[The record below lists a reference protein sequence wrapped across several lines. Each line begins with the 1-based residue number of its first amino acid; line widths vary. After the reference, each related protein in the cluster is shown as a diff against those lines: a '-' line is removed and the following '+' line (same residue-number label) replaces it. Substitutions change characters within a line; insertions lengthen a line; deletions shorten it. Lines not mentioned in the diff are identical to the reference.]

1 MNGKVNRIHLER
13 TAFVY
18 VRQSTMKQVQE
29 HRESQYNQYA
39 LVQRALTLG
48 WAPHQVQVID
58 SDLGQ
63 SGQSSQGRLG
73 FQELVAEVSLGR
85 GGIVLGSEAS
95 RLARNGRDW
104 HHLLEVCALWGTLIG
119 DTDGVYD
126 PREYNDRLLLGLKG
140 TMSEAE
146 LHLLRSRMEA
156 GRMNQVRRGEYVQ
169 LLPTGYVRQ
178 PGGIVAKDPDQG
190 VREALETVFTQ
201 FAHLGSVPQ
210 LLRFFR
216 DQGLLLPRHQ
226 PSGPHAGEILWKRP
240 TASAL
245 LEILRNPTYAGAF
258 AYGRKQMDPRLRKPG
273 HPAAGRVRRPQEE
286 WLALHRNVYPA
297 YLSWEEYQANQRRL
311 EDNATRYS
319 QGHQGVPGKGAALL
333 QGLAVCGQCGYHMHV
348 AYRPQGHRYLC
359 HAIPRQLAGPSCG
372 CFQGVEIDRAVLA
385 AFFQALAPAQ
395 LDVLES
401 LLEEQGREREQVMRQ
416 WQLRLERCHYQ
427 ERLARRQYEAVDPE
441 NRLVAAEL
449 ERRWEERL
457 RELREVEGGFQ
468 KFQREEPPG
477 GLSPELRSQLADLG
491 RSLPGLW
498 ERLSPQHQKALLRTL
513 GQRVVIQRVV
523 QEWVQ
528 VRVVWVSGHV
538 STLWVSPPIHRLND
552 LSTYQEMMERVQ
564 ELFLAEKGDTEIAA
578 ILREEGH
585 RSARTQAITPGLV
598 GKLRRRQGLVHP
610 LHRLRRQATFGE
622 GYWTVHGLAQQLGVN
637 RNWLYVRIHRG
648 SLPTLRHPQSGNYLI
663 SQNEQL
669 LDSLRK
675 ERAAMKT
682 SFR

>member
-1 MNGKVNRIHLER
+1 MSGNVNRIHLER
-13 TAFVY
+13 TAFIY

-39 LVQRALTLG
+39 LVQRALILG
-48 WAPHQVQVID
+48 WAPPQVQVID

-85 GGIVLGSEAS
+85 AGIVLGSEAS

-119 DTDGVYD
+119 DADGVYD

-178 PGGIVAKDPDQG
+178 AGGIVAKDPDQG
-190 VREALETVFTQ
+190 GREALETVFTQ
-201 FAHLGSVPQ
+201 FARLGSVPK

-226 PSGPHAGEILWKRP
+226 PSGPHAGELLWKRP

-311 EDNATRYS
+311 EDHATRYS
-319 QGHQGVPGKGAALL
+319 QGHKGVPGKGAALL

-372 CFQGVEIDRAVLA
+372 CFQGVEIDRAVVA

-416 WQLRLERCHYQ
+416 WRLRLERCHYQ

-457 RELREVEGGFQ
+457 RELGEVEGGFHQ
-468 KFQREEPPG
+468 FQREELPG
-477 GLSPELRSQLADLG
+477 GLSPELRIQLEDLG
-491 RSLPGLW
+491 RSLPSLW
-498 ERLSPQHQKALLRTL
+498 QRLSPQHQKALLRTL
-513 GQRVVIQRVV
+513 VQRVVIQRVV
-523 QEWVQ
+523 RDQVQ
-528 VRVVWVSGHV
+528 VRVVWVSSHV
-538 STLWVSPPIHRLND
+538 STLWVSPSIHRLEE
-552 LSTYQEMMERVQ
+552 LSTYQEMMDRVK
-564 ELFLAEKGDTEIAA
+564 ELFLAEKGDTEIATV
-578 ILREEGH
+578 LQEEGH
-585 RSARTQAITPGLV
+585 RSARTHTITPGLV

-622 GYWTVHGLAQQLGVN
+622 GYWTVHGLAQELEVN
-637 RNWLYVRIHRG
+637 RNWLYVRVRQG
-648 SLPTLRHPQSGNYLI
+648 RLPTVRHPQSGNYLI
-663 SQNEQL
+663 PQNQQL

-675 ERAAMKT
+675 ERTAMKT

>member
-1 MNGKVNRIHLER
+1 
-13 TAFVY
+13 
-18 VRQSTMKQVQE
+18 
-29 HRESQYNQYA
+29 
-39 LVQRALTLG
+39 
-48 WAPHQVQVID
+48 
-58 SDLGQ
+58 
-63 SGQSSQGRLG
+63 
-73 FQELVAEVSLGR
+73 
-85 GGIVLGSEAS
+85 
-95 RLARNGRDW
+95 
-104 HHLLEVCALWGTLIG
+104 
-119 DTDGVYD
+119 
-126 PREYNDRLLLGLKG
+126 
-140 TMSEAE
+140 
-146 LHLLRSRMEA
+146 
-156 GRMNQVRRGEYVQ
+156 
-169 LLPTGYVRQ
+169 
-178 PGGIVAKDPDQG
+178 
-190 VREALETVFTQ
+190 
-201 FAHLGSVPQ
+201 
-210 LLRFFR
+210 
-216 DQGLLLPRHQ
+216 
-226 PSGPHAGEILWKRP
+226 
-240 TASAL
+240 
-245 LEILRNPTYAGAF
+245 
-258 AYGRKQMDPRLRKPG
+258 
-273 HPAAGRVRRPQEE
+273 
-286 WLALHRNVYPA
+286 
-297 YLSWEEYQANQRRL
+297 
-311 EDNATRYS
+311 
-319 QGHQGVPGKGAALL
+319 
-333 QGLAVCGQCGYHMHV
+333 MHV
-348 AYRPQGHRYLC
+348 AYRPEGHRYLC
-359 HAIPRQLAGPSCG
+359 HTISRQLAGPSCG
-372 CFQGVEIDRAVLA
+372 CFQGVEIDRAVVA

-416 WQLRLERCHYQ
+416 WRLRLERCHYQ

-477 GLSPELRSQLADLG
+477 GLSQELRSQLADLG

-513 GQRVVIQRVV
+513 VQRVVIQRVV

-564 ELFLAEKGDTEIAA
+564 ELFLAEKGDAEIAA

-637 RNWLYVRIHRG
+637 RNWLYVSIHRG

-682 SFR
+682 SFQ

>member
-1 MNGKVNRIHLER
+1 MSGKLNRIHLER

-48 WAPHQVQVID
+48 WVPHQVQVID

-63 SGQSSQGRLG
+63 SGQSSEGRLG

-85 GGIVLGSEAS
+85 AGIVLGSEAS

-119 DTDGVYD
+119 DADGVYD

-146 LHLLRSRMEA
+146 LHLLRSRMDA

-178 PGGIVAKDPDQG
+178 PGGTVAQDPDQG

-201 FAHLGSVPQ
+201 FARLRSVPK

-216 DQGLLLPRHQ
+216 DQSLLLPRHQ
-226 PSGPHAGEILWKRP
+226 PSGPRAGELLWKCP

-245 LEILRNPTYAGAF
+245 LEILRNPAYAGAF

-286 WLALHRNVYPA
+286 WLALHRDAYPA

-311 EDNATRYS
+311 DDNATRYS
-319 QGHQGVPGKGAALL
+319 QGHEGTPRKGAALL
-333 QGLAVCGQCGYHMHV
+333 QGLVVCGQCGYHMHV

-359 HAIPRQLAGPSCG
+359 HTISRQLAGPSCG
-372 CFQGVEIDRAVLA
+372 CFQGVEIDRAVVE

-395 LDVLES
+395 LDVLQG
-401 LLEEQGREREQVMRQ
+401 LLEEQGRTREQVARQ
-416 WQLRLERCHYQ
+416 WRLRLERCHYQ
-427 ERLARRQYEAVDPE
+427 ERLAQRQYEAVDPE

-457 RELREVEGGFQ
+457 RELREAEGGLQQFQ
-468 KFQREEPPG
+468 KEEQVG
-477 GLSPELRSQLADLG
+477 GLSPELRPQLEDLG
-491 RSLPGLW
+491 RSLPSLW
-498 ERLSPQHQKALLRTL
+498 QRLSPQHQKALLRTMV
-513 GQRVVIQRVV
+513 QRVVIKRVV
-523 QEWVQ
+523 RDQVQ
-528 VRVVWVSGHV
+528 VRVVWVSSHV
-538 STLWVSPPIHRLND
+538 STLWVSPSIHRLEE
-552 LSTYQEMMERVQ
+552 LSTYQEMMERVK
-564 ELFLAEKGDTEIAA
+564 ELFLAEKGDIEIAMV
-578 ILREEGH
+578 LQEEGH
-585 RSARTQAITPGLV
+585 RSARTQTITPGLV
-598 GKLRRRQGLVHP
+598 GKLRRRQGLVQP

-622 GYWTVHGLAQQLGVN
+622 GYWTVHGLAQELEVN
-637 RNWLYVRIHRG
+637 RNWLYVRVRQG
-648 SLPTLRHPQSGNYLI
+648 RLPTVRHPQSGNYLI
-663 SQNEQL
+663 PQNEQL
-669 LDSLRK
+669 LDPLRK
-675 ERAAMKT
+675 ERAVVKT